1 MLTCKQV
8 TEMATDRAEG
18 ALDATART
26 AFDEHLRECE
36 GCGAWVR
43 QLELARLALGRLP
56 EPELSPALN
65 DALLSGFDAWA
76 TAREASPVRVTAPGW
91 RPSAWPAAGALGVI
105 VLLLAFARQRSQA
118 PEDWAIGAVLAI
130 AALAVASLAGR
141 FALGV
146 VVSAVA
152 AAAAAAIAG
161 GRAGALD
168 LATGVECLVVV
179 LASAGLVAGA
189 AWLGVRGGSRPT
201 VRNTLAMGGLA
212 GALAAD
218 AALQLTC
225 HGHGSLPHLLS
236 FHLGAV
242 VLVAVAA
249 VAVVRSARVASRS

>member
-1 MLTCKQV
+1 MLTCKQM
-8 TEMATDRAEG
+8 TEMATDRTEG
-18 ALDATART
+18 ALGEGARI
-26 AFDEHLRECE
+26 AFDDHLRGCE
-36 GCGAWVR
+36 GCEAYVR
-43 QLELARLALGRLP
+43 QLEAARLALGRLP
-56 EPELSPALN
+56 APAISPALN
-65 DALLSGFDAWA
+65 DALLSGFDTWA
-76 TAREASPVRVTAPGW
+76 TASRWRFSP
-91 RPSAWPAAGALGVI
+91 WPAAGALGVV
-105 VLLLAFARQRSQA
+105 VLLLVFARQRSEA
-118 PEDWAIGAVLAI
+118 PEDWAIGAVLAV

-146 VVSAVA
+146 VVAAVA

-189 AWLGVRGGSRPT
+189 AWLGVRGGSRPA
-201 VRNTLAMGGLA
+201 VRNTLAIGGLA

-225 HGHGSLPHLLS
+225 HAHGSLTHLLS

-242 VLVAVAA
+242 VLVAAAA
-249 VAVVRSARVASRS
+249 VAVVRSVRVP

>member
-1 MLTCKQV
+1 MVTCKQM
-8 TEMATDRAEG
+8 TEMATDRAEDALGEG
-18 ALDATART
+18 ARI
-26 AFDEHLRECE
+26 AFDDHLRDCE
-36 GCGAWVR
+36 GCENYVR
-43 QLELARLALGRLP
+43 QLEVARLALGRLP
-56 EPELSPALN
+56 EPAISPALN
-65 DALLSGFDAWA
+65 DALLSGFDSWA
-76 TAREASPVRVTAPGW
+76 AARDGMRRSSP
-91 RPSAWPAAGALGVI
+91 WPAAGALGM
-105 VLLLAFARQRSQA
+105 VLLLLVFARQRSEA
-118 PEDWAIGAVLAI
+118 PEDWAIGGVLAI

-141 FALGV
+141 FAVGIV
-146 VVSAVA
+146 VAAVA

-189 AWLGVRGGSRPT
+189 AWLGVRGGSRPA

-225 HGHGSLPHLLS
+225 DAHGSLPHLLS
-236 FHLGAV
+236 FHLGTV

-249 VAVVRSARVASRS
+249 AAVVRWGRRATQ